1 MRGLRPP
8 TEECF
13 KPCRSP
19 APATKPLWAWWL
31 RFTTASDFEN
41 EGRRSTAPASA
52 LVWTWSPIKVMTSA
66 TRSCVGFLAS
76 TTTFGIGNCVM
87 EKQSRTAKRAMRPR
101 VDG

>member
-13 KPCRSP
+13 KSSSGDE
-19 APATKPLWAWWL
+19 APLGVL